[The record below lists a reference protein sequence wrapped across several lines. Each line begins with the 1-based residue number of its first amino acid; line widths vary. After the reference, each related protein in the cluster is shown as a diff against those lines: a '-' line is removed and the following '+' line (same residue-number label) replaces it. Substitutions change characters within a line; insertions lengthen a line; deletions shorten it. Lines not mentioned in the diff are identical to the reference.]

1 MSRRC
6 CMQCRMK
13 SIQNESGK
21 TAVVVAIILA
31 VIGYLVYP
39 GTSPFK
45 ADYYNMKAE
54 GNLKDLHRAC
64 NRYWADGIAQR
75 MVSKATGIQRVA
87 GPCEL
92 NVVKSDPYNF
102 KVLEGMKIEII
113 DGTKT
118 GFRATGIHSEG
129 DTLLKVNAEGKIES

>member
-1 MSRRC
+1 MRSLG
-6 CMQCRMK
+6 
-13 SIQNESGK
+13 NESGK
-21 TAVVVAIILA
+21 TAVIIVIVLA

-45 ADYYNMKAE
+45 SDYYDLKAE
-54 GNLKDLHRAC
+54 ANLKDLHRAC

-92 NVVKSDPYNF
+92 DVIKKDPYNF
-102 KVLEGMKIEII
+102 KMLEGMTIEII
-113 DGTKT
+113 DGGKIS
-118 GFRATGIHSEG
+118 FQATGKH
-129 DTLLKVNAEGKIES
+129 AEGATVFKVDAHGKVAS